1 MQGRHAG
8 QRMSQVLA
16 KQTAL
21 AMRRCRQALLAP
33 GRMLDGVRNEQ
44 QLTNGQQQREEG
56 LTEVTGTHA
65 AAKKL
70 NRPGS
75 GDL

>member
-1 MQGRHAG
+1 
-8 QRMSQVLA
+8 MSQVLA
-16 KQTAL
+16 EQTAF
-21 AMRRCRQALLAP
+21 AMRRRCQPLLAP

-44 QLTNGQQQREEG
+44 QLANGQQQREEG
-56 LTEVTGTHA
+56 LTEVTGRHA
-65 AAKKL
+65 VAKKL